1 MSEERTIIL
10 TPNQVEQKIR
20 RIAYQL
26 LENNYKEEQII
37 LIGIERK
44 GKLFAQRI
52 YQYLSKIAD
61 YNVKFET
68 ISIDKSND
76 VLNTSF
82 SSEIHSIEGQSVVLI
97 DDVLNSGK
105 TLIYAAAHL
114 LDANLKKLST
124 VALVDR
130 RHRLFPI
137 RADYVGLTLSTTLQE
152 HINVEFDDENRITV
166 YLQ

>member
-61 YNVKFET
+61 FNVKFET

>member
-1 MSEERTIIL
+1 VSEERTIIL

-61 YNVKFET
+61 FNVKFET

-105 TLIYAAAHL
+105 TLIYAASHL

-152 HINVEFDDENRITV
+152 HINVEFNDENETTV